1 MRVLVTVH
9 PASSHLRAVVP
20 LARAIRCAGHPVAV
34 ATPQGLHAEVRSYG
48 LDAVPA
54 GSHWSDEEI
63 AGVERVLRRL
73 DQPWQWA
80 HLFLR
85 QLTDPSRL
93 ARDVVALAP
102 TWRPDVI
109 VHDATELGG
118 SWAAELM
125 GLPCVT
131 VGTLG
136 GSASLLGLPGPST
149 QTAVRQLA
157 RDLPP
162 PPRPVR
168 PAPRLSVHLLPE
180 VYDPVELATPGV
192 RCYRHE
198 SPLRA
203 GDRLPHWVTELPD
216 DRPLVY
222 VSMGTVLHQVPGRL
236 EAILAG
242 LAEVDCSVV
251 AAVGADSAPDRFP
264 PQPPHVRLVPH
275 VPQPLL
281 LECCDLFVTHGGSN
295 SVREALSAGV
305 PMVFTPVVTDQP
317 YNARRCE
324 ALGVGRS
331 LPEGDV
337 SPPALAAACREVLE
351 DAGFRQRVRGLQR
364 AILALPALDQL
375 VRDVEALV
383 TE

>member
-9 PASSHLRAVVP
+9 PASSHLRSVVP
-20 LARAIRCAGHPVAV
+20 LARAVRCAGHPVAV
-34 ATPQGLHAEVRSYG
+34 ATPETLHDEVRSYG
-48 LDAVPA
+48 LDALRA
-54 GSHWSDEEI
+54 GTHWSDDEI

-73 DQPWQWA
+73 DRPSPWA

-85 QLTDPSRL
+85 QLADPSRL

-102 TWRPDVI
+102 AWRPDVI

-118 SWAAELM
+118 SWAAELL

-131 VGTLG
+131 VGTVG
-136 GSASLLGLPGPST
+136 GAESLLGLRARS
-149 QTAVRQLA
+149 ARAAARRLA
-157 RDLPP
+157 RDLPQP
-162 PPRPVR
+162 AA
-168 PAPRLSVHLLPE
+168 PAPAIPHLSVNLLPE
-180 VYDPVELATPGV
+180 VYDPAELTGPDV

-198 SPLRA
+198 STLR
-203 GDRLPHWVTELPD
+203 GDERLPGWMAELPD
-216 DRPLVY
+216 DLPLVY
-222 VSMGTVLHQVPGRL
+222 VSMGTVFHRVPGRL

-242 LAEVDCSVV
+242 LAQVECSVV
-251 AAVGADSAPDRFP
+251 AAIGSDTAPDRFP

-331 LPEGDV
+331 LPEGDI
-337 SPPALAAACREVLE
+337 SPPALAAACREVLQ
-351 DAGFRQRVRGLQR
+351 DAGFRQRVRALQR

-383 TE
+383 AG